1 MYFVHEETRPQSRN
15 HRISSILFVDATVP
29 IPSLEQVTMAI
40 VWRSFL
46 QTSLSPVSACIGPPP
61 SQISA
66 RRVLHTVL
74 RFPPGLLCLKPH
86 SLPSKPPGQ
95 NACHDDVRL
104 NEYKTTPT
112 LTSGNFITSPRIE
125 LDSPPAPD
133 KIRTNQHVHTRSHE
147 FYSDATDTREDRIP
161 MSQIQPNL
169 PSRVSSDHR
178 QFSLETF
185 QLYQY
190 FSRTSAAQI
199 TVNTTTAYQVPTL
212 EESTLHVDDA
222 IISINKEI
230 NKGLDI
236 AKIKQSLSTQQAIRA
251 LGKRPKAFRTFAED
265 LKAVESTPDGLFIL
279 HNDMWRKNACYMN
292 DEENLVMK
300 IQLAIK
306 CVIFIK
312 AFQRR
317 LNYRLFQLFPTYL
330 EY

>member
-1 MYFVHEETRPQSRN
+1 MH
-15 HRISSILFVDATVP
+15 A
-29 IPSLEQVTMAI
+29 
-40 VWRSFL
+40 
-46 QTSLSPVSACIGPPP
+46 
-61 SQISA
+61 
-66 RRVLHTVL
+66 VL
-74 RFPPGLLCLKPH
+74 RFPRGLLCLKLH

-147 FYSDATDTREDRIP
+147 FYSDATDTREDRTP
-161 MSQIQPNL
+161 MSQTQPNL
-169 PSRVSSDHR
+169 PSRVSSD
-178 QFSLETF
+178 QLDVTNLDDGLLETF

-279 HNDMWRKNACYMN
+279 HNDMWR
-292 DEENLVMK
+292 
-300 IQLAIK
+300 
-306 CVIFIK
+306 
-312 AFQRR
+312 
-317 LNYRLFQLFPTYL
+317 
-330 EY
+330 